1 MKKVLS
7 AVLIGST
14 IFVATSVR
22 GVAGTVRKDPIPQTT
37 TVRRTDFN
45 AAPAFKDPV
54 PQAEK
59 IKMKVAKMGTGE
71 KAKAKIKL
79 RSGEKLKGYISSAGE
94 NDFVLTD
101 KKSGKT
107 TTIAY
112 ADVDEVGKPGLSKG
126 TKIALIVVVAVV
138 ATAAILAVVVVH
150 SLNNLNIDGITAR

>member
-14 IFVATSVR
+14 IFVANGVR
-22 GVAGTVRKDPIPQTT
+22 GFAGSVRKDPIPQIAA
-37 TVRRTDFN
+37 VKKTDFY
-45 AAPAFKDPV
+45 AAPAPKEPV

-112 ADVDEVGKPGLSKG
+112 ADVDEVGKPGLSQG
-126 TKIALIVVVAVV
+126 TKIALLVVVAVV
-138 ATAAILAVVVVH
+138 ATAAILAIVVVH